1 MQPSPPS
8 RHYPH
13 DHALLFPTTAHST
26 APCDAGGRPRPDAAS
41 LAAGRPRPDAAS
53 LAAGRPRPDA
63 ASLAAGRP
71 RPGPASLAASNPSA
85 SPHRRQALARPRL
98 PRRRQ
103 GLAQPCLPH
112 RRAPVRPRLPRR
124 WKSPPRI
131 SVLLA
136 KTPTGPHLLR
146 RLQGSHPHRGRDGA
160 PSGSVN
166 EHRGVLQRRGWL
178 LPFFLL
184 PSLSPTST
192 GSNSNVCCCV
202 VSLSP
207 GAHVHC
213 GVAAPLSRALSHV
226 MLRLDAGSLNRT

>member
-1 MQPSPPS
+1 M
-8 RHYPH
+8 
-13 DHALLFPTTAHST
+13 TAHST
-26 APCDAGGRPRPDAAS
+26 VPRD
-41 LAAGRPRPDAAS
+41 AAGRPRPDAAS
-53 LAAGRPRPDA
+53 LAAGRPRPD
-63 ASLAAGRP
+63 
-71 RPGPASLAASNPSA
+71 PASLAASNPSA
-85 SPHRRQALARPRL
+85 TPRHRQALARPR
-98 PRRRQ
+98 
-103 GLAQPCLPH
+103 LPH

-136 KTPTGPHLLR
+136 KTPTGPHLLH
-146 RLQGSHPHRGRDGA
+146 RLQGPHPHRGQDGA